1 MTHDRLPAHLEAAA
15 IMRRAEASG
24 GFAMVL
30 RKGDPDR
37 GALTLLLSERGEF
50 RGILERELG
59 PEFTYQWTF
68 KQADE
73 RLGSDSLRDLVAR
86 RERFDADSWLI
97 ELDIAEPERF
107 IAETIHSG

>member
-1 MTHDRLPAHLEAAA
+1 MTDSRLPAHVEAAA

-59 PEFTYQWTF
+59 PDFTYRWTF
-68 KQADE
+68 KKPDE
-73 RLGSDSLRDLVAR
+73 RPGSDSLVDLIAR